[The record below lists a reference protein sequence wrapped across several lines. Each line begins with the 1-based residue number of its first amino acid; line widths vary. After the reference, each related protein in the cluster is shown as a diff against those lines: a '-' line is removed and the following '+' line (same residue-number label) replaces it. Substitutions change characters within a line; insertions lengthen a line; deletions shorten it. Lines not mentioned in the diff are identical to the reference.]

1 MADFSVDSLGKTVS
15 ASIQGVTA
23 PVAASTSNKLL
34 GSATKFVENGAAGAA
49 SGIYKVGVSTLDG
62 FVGGSANREALTGA
76 VSTVSGTVADLWS
89 GKTTVGQVVGQVSE
103 KVMGLVDGVTN
114 ADPEAL
120 VGNIMGGVGE
130 YIPGLKTLSSDLG
143 GEWGRLSPLL
153 LARLFVCNSKGV
165 ADLKHEFVGIYAAI
179 KEGSFESQQNWVS
192 PFESTGPETKAPALA
207 GMLQSGSLVP
217 VLNALQAIS
226 PFKDGVIADTLN
238 AGSDKLK
245 SVMRDLEGRTG
256 ITKLNS
262 RQVFSGMP
270 PVKVNF
276 TLHFRAVNDALA
288 EVEAPLTRLLEWV
301 FPQEL
306 AADGILSE
314 VIGTTKDVD
323 SFIKALFPSFAP
335 KMLGF
340 TYAGRTWSPM
350 VIESV
355 SFPLDAPKDING
367 YFTDLPV
374 QVSMATLTA
383 LDRPDIKRFFGR

>member
-15 ASIQGVTA
+15 ASIRGVTGT
-23 PVAASTSNKLL
+23 VAGSTSNTLL
-34 GSATKFVENGAAGAA
+34 GSATKFVGGGAAGAA
-49 SGIYKVGVSTLDG
+49 SGILKAGVSTLDG
-62 FVGGSANREALTGA
+62 FVGGTANRQAIEGA
-76 VSTVSGTVADLWS
+76 VSTVTGTVADLWS
-89 GKTTVGQVVGQVSE
+89 GNTSVSQVYDQVSE
-103 KVMGLVDGVTN
+103 KVMGLVNGAP
-114 ADPEAL
+114 ADDPSAII
-120 VGNIMGGVGE
+120 GNIMGSVGE

-143 GEWGRLSPLL
+143 GEWGSLSPLL
-153 LARLFVCNSKGV
+153 LARLFVCNPKGV
-165 ADLKHEFVGIYAAI
+165 ADLETEFVGVYAAI
-179 KEGSFESQQNWVS
+179 KEGSLEIQQNWVS
-192 PFESTGPETKAPALA
+192 PFENTGPETKAPALA

-226 PFKDGVIADTLN
+226 PFKDGAISDALSN
-238 AGSDKLK
+238 GSDKLK

-270 PVKVNF
+270 PMKVNF
-276 TLHFRAVNDALA
+276 TLHFRALSDPLR

-301 FPQEL
+301 FPQKL
-306 AADGILSE
+306 AEDGILSE
-314 VIGTTKDVD
+314 VIKTTNNVE
-323 SFIKALFPSFAP
+323 SFIQALFPSEAP
-335 KMLGF
+335 KLLGF

-355 SFPLDAPKDING
+355 SFPLDAPKNLQG
-367 YFTDLPV
+367 YFIDLPV

>member
-1 MADFSVDSLGKTVS
+1 MADFSFDSLGKVVS
-15 ASIQGVTA
+15 ASVKGVTGT
-23 PVAASTSNKLL
+23 VAGSTSNTLL
-34 GSATKFVENGAAGAA
+34 GSATRFVGGGAAGAA
-49 SGIYKVGVSTLDG
+49 SGILKGSVTALDG
-62 FVGGSANREALTGA
+62 LVGGSTNRRAIEGA
-76 VSTVSGTVADLWS
+76 IGTVSGTVADLWN
-89 GKTTVGQVVGQVSE
+89 GETTMGAVADQVGD
-103 KVMGLVDGVTN
+103 KLTGLIGG
-114 ADPEAL
+114 AKSDPEAM
-120 VGNIMGGVGE
+120 VGNIIGSVGE

-143 GEWGRLSPLL
+143 GDWGRLSPLL
-153 LARLFVCNSKGV
+153 LVRLFVCNAQGV
-165 ADLKHEFVGIYAAI
+165 ADLTTELAGVYGAM
-179 KEGSFESQQNWVS
+179 KEGSLEIQQNWVS

-217 VLNALQAIS
+217 VLNALSAIS
-226 PFKDGVIADTLN
+226 PFKEGAIADTLD

-245 SVMRDLEGRTG
+245 AVMRDLEGRTG

-270 PVKVNF
+270 PMKVNF
-276 TLHFRAVNDALA
+276 TLHLRAVSDALS

-314 VIGTTKDVD
+314 VLKTTTNVE
-323 SFIKALFPSFAP
+323 SFIQALFPSTAP
-335 KMLGF
+335 KLLGF
-340 TYAGRTWSPM
+340 TYGGRTWSPM

-355 SFPLDAPKDING
+355 TFPLDAPKNAQG
-367 YFTDLPV
+367 YFIDLPV

>member
-1 MADFSVDSLGKTVS
+1 MDDFSYDSLGRPVS
-15 ASIQGVTA
+15 ASIKGVTGT
-23 PVAASTSNKLL
+23 AAGSTTNPLL
-34 GSATKFVENGAAGAA
+34 GSATKFVEGAITGTT
-49 SGIYKVGVSTLDG
+49 SGLFKVGVSTLDG
-62 FVGGSANREALTGA
+62 IVGGTANREAIQGA
-76 VSTVSGTVADLWS
+76 VTTISGTVSDLWS
-89 GKTTVGQVVGQVSE
+89 GKTSVGEVVNQASD
-103 KVMGLVDGVTN
+103 KVMGLIGGTGANDS
-114 ADPEAL
+114 EAL
-120 VGNIMGGVGE
+120 IGKVIGQVGE

-143 GEWGRLSPLL
+143 SEWGRLSPLL
-153 LARLFVCNSKGV
+153 LVRLFVCNAKGV
-165 ADLKHEFVGIYAAI
+165 ADIKEFAGVYGAM
-179 KEGSFESQQNWVS
+179 KEGSLEILQNWVS

-217 VLNALQAIS
+217 VLNALQAFS
-226 PFKDGVIADTLN
+226 PFTEGTISETLN

-245 SVMRDLEGRTG
+245 SIMHDLEGRTG

-270 PVKVNF
+270 PMKVNF
-276 TLHFRAVNDALA
+276 TIHFRAVSDPLA

-306 AADGILSE
+306 AEDGILSE
-314 VIGTTKDVD
+314 VLKTTTNVE
-323 SFIKALFPSFAP
+323 SFIQALFPSTAP
-335 KMLGF
+335 KLLGF

-355 SFPLDAPKDING
+355 TFPLDAPKNQQG

>member
-1 MADFSVDSLGKTVS
+1 MADFSFDSLGKTVS
-15 ASIQGVTA
+15 SSIKGVTGT
-23 PVAASTSNKLL
+23 VAGSTSNSLL
-34 GSATKFVENGAAGAA
+34 GSATKFVGDGAAGAG
-49 SGIYKVGVSTLDG
+49 SGILKAGVATLDG
-62 FVGGSANREALTGA
+62 FVGGKANRQAIEGA
-76 VSTVSGTVADLWS
+76 VSTVTGTVSDLFSGTTTIGEVA
-89 GKTTVGQVVGQVSE
+89 GQVSDKVKGLVGGDSE
-103 KVMGLVDGVTN
+103 GIVGSVMGS
-114 ADPEAL
+114 
-120 VGNIMGGVGE
+120 VGD

-143 GEWGRLSPLL
+143 GDWGRLSPLL
-153 LARLFVCNSKGV
+153 LARIFVCDAKGV
-165 ADLKHEFVGIYAAI
+165 ADIQEFAGVFAAM
-179 KEGSFESQQNWVS
+179 KEGSLEIQQNWQS
-192 PFESTGPETKAPALA
+192 PFENTGPETKAPALA

-226 PFKDGVIADTLN
+226 PFKDGAISDGLN

-245 SVMRDLEGRTG
+245 SIVRDLEGRTG

-276 TLHFRAVNDALA
+276 TLHFRALSDPLK

-314 VIGTTKDVD
+314 VIKTTDNVE
-323 SFIKALFPSFAP
+323 SFIQALFPSTAP
-335 KMLGF
+335 KLLGL

-350 VIESV
+350 VIENV
-355 SFPLDAPKDING
+355 SFPLDSPKNAQG
-367 YFTDLPV
+367 YFIDLPV

>member
-15 ASIQGVTA
+15 ASIRGVSGT
-23 PVAASTSNKLL
+23 VAGSTSNTLL
-34 GSATKFVENGAAGAA
+34 GSATKFIGGGAAGAA
-49 SGIYKVGVSTLDG
+49 SGILKAGVSTLDG
-62 FVGGSANREALTGA
+62 FVGGTANRQAIEGA
-76 VSTVSGTVADLWS
+76 ISTVTGTVADLWS
-89 GKTTVGQVVGQVSE
+89 GKTSVSQIYGEASE
-103 KVMGLVDGVTN
+103 KVMGLVDGVKSD
-114 ADPEAL
+114 DPSAII
-120 VGNIMGGVGE
+120 GNIMGSVGE

-153 LARLFVCNSKGV
+153 LARLFVCDSKGV
-165 ADLKHEFVGIYAAI
+165 ADLTGELAGVFAAI
-179 KEGSFESQQNWVS
+179 KEGSLEIQQNWVS
-192 PFESTGPETKAPALA
+192 PFENTGPETKAPALT

-226 PFKDGVIADTLN
+226 PFKDGAISDALN
-238 AGSDKLK
+238 NGSDKLK

-270 PVKVNF
+270 PMKVNF
-276 TLHFRAVNDALA
+276 TLHFRALSDPLR

-301 FPQEL
+301 FPQKL
-306 AADGILSE
+306 AEDGILSE
-314 VIGTTKDVD
+314 VIKTTNTVE
-323 SFIKALFPSFAP
+323 SFIQALFPSSAP
-335 KMLGF
+335 KLLGF

-355 SFPLDAPKDING
+355 SFPLDAPKNSQGHFI
-367 YFTDLPV
+367 DLPV

-383 LDRPDIKRFFGR
+383 LDRPDIRRFFGR

>member
-15 ASIQGVTA
+15 GAIQGATA
-23 PVAASTSNKLL
+23 PAAGGASNTLL
-34 GSATKFVENGAAGAA
+34 GSATKFVGSGAAGAA
-49 SGIYKVGVSTLDG
+49 SGILKAGVSTFDG
-62 FVGGSANREALTGA
+62 MVGGKANRQALEGAANTVTG
-76 VSTVSGTVADLWS
+76 TVSDLWS
-89 GKTTVGQVVGQVSE
+89 GKTTVGAVYDSASA
-103 KVMGLVDGVTN
+103 KVMGLVEGAKT
-114 ADPEAL
+114 ADPSAL
-120 VGNIMGGVGE
+120 VGSITGSVGE
-130 YIPGLKTLSSDLG
+130 YLPGLKTLSSDLG
-143 GEWGRLSPLL
+143 GDWGRLSPLL
-153 LARLFVCNSKGV
+153 LVRLFVCNAKGV
-165 ADLKHEFVGIYAAI
+165 ADMKEFTGVYAAM
-179 KEGSFESQQNWVS
+179 KEGSFEAQQNWVS

-226 PFKDGVIADTLN
+226 PFKDGAIADSLN
-238 AGSDKLK
+238 SGSDKLK
-245 SVMRDLEGRTG
+245 SIMRDLEGRTG

-276 TLHFRAVNDALA
+276 TLHFRAVKDALT

-306 AADGILSE
+306 AEDGILSE
-314 VIGTTKDVD
+314 VLKTTNDIE
-323 SFIKALFPSFAP
+323 SFIQALFPSTAP
-335 KMLGF
+335 KLLGF

-355 SFPLDAPKDING
+355 TFPLDAPKTSQG
-367 YFTDLPV
+367 YFSDLPV
-374 QVSMATLTA
+374 QISMATLTA

>member
-1 MADFSVDSLGKTVS
+1 MAEFSVDSLGKTVS
-15 ASIQGVTA
+15 ASIKGVTGT
-23 PVAASTSNKLL
+23 AAGSTSNQLL
-34 GSATKFVENGAAGAA
+34 GSATKFVGNGAAGAA
-49 SGIYKVGVSTLDG
+49 SGILKAGVSTLDG
-62 FVGGSANREALTGA
+62 LVGGKANRQAIEGA
-76 VSTVSGTVADLWS
+76 VSTVTGTVSDLWS
-89 GKTTVGQVVGQVSE
+89 GKTSVGAVYDAASE
-103 KVMGLVDGVTN
+103 KVMGLVDGVKG

-120 VGNIMGGVGE
+120 VGNVMGSVGE
-130 YIPGLKTLSSDLG
+130 YIPGFKTSSDDLG
-143 GEWGRLSPLL
+143 GDWGSLSPLL
-153 LARLFVCNSKGV
+153 LARLFVCNAKGV
-165 ADLKHEFVGIYAAI
+165 ADIQEFAGVYAAM
-179 KEGSFESQQNWVS
+179 KEGSLEIQQNWVS
-192 PFESTGPETKAPALA
+192 PFENTGPETKAPALA

-226 PFKDGVIADTLN
+226 PFQDGAIADTLN

-245 SVMRDLEGRTG
+245 SIMRDLEGRTG

-270 PVKVNF
+270 PMKVNF
-276 TLHFRAVNDALA
+276 TLHFRALSDPLT

-306 AADGILSE
+306 AEDGILSE
-314 VIGTTKDVD
+314 VLKTTNSVE
-323 SFIKALFPSFAP
+323 SFIQALFPSTAP
-335 KMLGF
+335 KLLGF

-355 SFPLDAPKDING
+355 TFPLDAPKSSLGHFI
-367 YFTDLPV
+367 DLPV